1 LLESVN
7 LSQILP
13 MPPFHDDNQGPPPTP
28 PDSDEENNDAPPP
41 LVPQI
46 PNPLVFGGN
55 ETNDT
60 TTIGNGVW
68 FQ

>member
-1 LLESVN
+1 
-7 LSQILP
+7 